1 MIPLPSQPKVIK
13 KEGNKTLFEI
23 AGCYPG
29 YGITI
34 GNSLRRVLLSS
45 LEGAAI
51 TQVKI
56 EGVSHEF
63 STISGVMEDVIM
75 ILLNLKKLTFKSFS
89 DTPQEI
95 TLKAKGEKEIKGSD
109 FKLTSEVELCNPKE
123 HIATLTK
130 PSAELKIECKV
141 AKGIGYE
148 PVGAR
153 EVSKA
158 EIGVIQIDAI
168 FTPVR
173 KVSLKVESMR
183 VGKKTD
189 FDLLKLEI
197 ETDGTLTPQEALKQ
211 ASDVLLSQF
220 SVIFDGIEIKE
231 TKEPVKKEAH
241 STSSLRPGSGQA
253 GQDKDKPARNA
264 SPSEA
269 GGEKTSKGEVD
280 AKKMKIEDFDVSDK
294 IKKALLK
301 NNIKTVGGMLRKS
314 EKILN
319 ELEGLEDKAVEEI
332 KKALKKLKLEL
343 K

>member
-13 KEGNKTLFEI
+13 KADNKTLFEI

-56 EGVSHEF
+56 EGVFHEF

-75 ILLNLKKLTFKSFS
+75 ILLNLKKLMFKFFS
-89 DTPQEI
+89 DEPQTI
-95 TLKAKGEKEIKGSD
+95 TLKVKGEKEVNGSD
-109 FKLTSEVELCNPKE
+109 FKLTSELELCNPKE

-130 PSAELKIECKV
+130 SSAELSIECKV

-148 PVGAR
+148 PVEAR
-153 EVSKA
+153 EVSKS

-173 KVSLKVESMR
+173 KVSLKVENMR
-183 VGKKTD
+183 VGKRTD
-189 FDLLKLEI
+189 FDLLKLEV
-197 ETDGTLTPQEALKQ
+197 ETDGTITPEEALKQ

-220 SVIFDGIEIKE
+220 SVIFDGIV
-231 TKEPVKKEAH
+231 TKEVKEII
-241 STSSLRPGSGQA
+241 
-253 GQDKDKPARNA
+253 KDKPASSSASNA
-264 SPSEA
+264 DLA
-269 GGEKTSKGEVD
+269 GGEKTTEGNIDSK
-280 AKKMKIEDFDVSDK
+280 KIKIDDFDVSEK
-294 IKKALLK
+294 IKNTLEK
-301 NNIKTVGGMLRKS
+301 NDIKTIGGMIRKS
-314 EKILN
+314 EKTLSD
-319 ELEGLEDKAVEEI
+319 LDGLGDKAVGEI

>member
-1 MIPLPSQPKVIK
+1 MIPLPSQPKVTK
-13 KEGNKTLFEI
+13 KEGNKTFFEI

-63 STISGVMEDVIM
+63 STISGVMEDVVM
-75 ILLNLKKLTFKSFS
+75 VLLNLKKLRFKCFS
-89 DTPQEI
+89 DAPQMI
-95 TLKAKGEKEIKGSD
+95 TLKVKGEKEVKGSD
-109 FKLTSEVELCNPKE
+109 FKLTSELELCNPKE

-130 PSAELKIECKV
+130 QSAELKIECKV

-148 PVGAR
+148 PVEAR
-153 EVSKA
+153 EVSRA

-173 KVSLKVESMR
+173 KVSLKVENMR

-197 ETDGTLTPQEALKQ
+197 ETDGTITPESALKQ

-220 SVIFDGIEIKE
+220 SVIFDGIETKEIKKSAKKE
-231 TKEPVKKEAH
+231 TKAK
-241 STSSLRPGSGQA
+241 
-253 GQDKDKPARNA
+253 
-264 SPSEA
+264 
-269 GGEKTSKGEVD
+269 EKTSQGD
-280 AKKMKIEDFDVSDK
+280 AKKMKVEDFDVSEK
-294 IKKALLK
+294 IKNALLK
-301 NNIKTVGGMLRKS
+301 NNIKTVAGMLRKS
-314 EKILN
+314 EKTLS
-319 ELEGLEDKAVEEI
+319 ELEGLGSKAVEEI

>member
-13 KEGNKTLFEI
+13 KEGSKALFEI

-63 STISGVMEDVIM
+63 STIPGVMEDVVM
-75 ILLNLKKLTFKSFS
+75 LLLNLKRLTFKCFS
-89 DTPQEI
+89 DIQQTI
-95 TLKAKGEKEIKGSD
+95 TLKVKGEKEVNGSD
-109 FKLTSEVELCNPKE
+109 FKLTSELELCNPKE

-130 PSAELKIECKV
+130 PSAELNIECKV

-148 PVGAR
+148 PVEAR
-153 EVSKA
+153 EVPKS
-158 EIGVIQIDAI
+158 EIGVMQIDAI

-173 KVSLKVESMR
+173 KVSLKVENMR
-183 VGKKTD
+183 VGKRTD

-197 ETDGTLTPQEALKQ
+197 ETDGTITPEQALKQ
-211 ASDVLLSQF
+211 ASCVLLSQF
-220 SVIFDGIEIKE
+220 SVIFDGIETEEAK
-231 TKEPVKKEAH
+231 KLVKKEAK
-241 STSSLRPGSGQA
+241 A
-253 GQDKDKPARNA
+253 KPARPPAKAALRAGNA
-264 SPSEA
+264 SSVDA
-269 GGEKTSKGEVD
+269 GGEKTSKGEGD
-280 AKKMKIEDFDVSDK
+280 AKKMKIEDFDIPER
-294 IKKALLK
+294 IKNALLK

-314 EKILN
+314 EKTIG
-319 ELEGLEDKAVEEI
+319 ELEGLGGKAVVEI

>member
-1 MIPLPSQPKVIK
+1 MIPLPQPPKPIK
-13 KEGNKTLFEI
+13 SEGNKALFEI

-63 STISGVMEDVIM
+63 STIPGVMEDVVM
-75 ILLNLKKLTFKSFS
+75 LLLNLKRLTFKCFS
-89 DTPQEI
+89 DEPQTI
-95 TLKAKGEKEIKGSD
+95 TLQVKGEKEVKGSD
-109 FKLTSEVELCNPKE
+109 FKLTSELELWNPKE

-130 PSAELKIECKV
+130 GSAELKIEAKV
-141 AKGIGYE
+141 QKGIGYE
-148 PVGAR
+148 PVERR
-153 EVSKA
+153 EVAKS

-173 KVSLKVESMR
+173 KVSLKVENMR
-183 VGKKTD
+183 VGKRTD

-197 ETDGTLTPQEALKQ
+197 ETDGTITPEEALHQ

-220 SVIFDGIEIKE
+220 SVIFEGLGLE
-231 TKEPVKKEAH
+231 VKKPVAKEAIAAAE
-241 STSSLRPGSGQA
+241 T
-253 GQDKDKPARNA
+253 D
-264 SPSEA
+264 
-269 GGEKTSKGEVD
+269 V
-280 AKKMKIEDFDVSDK
+280 KKMKIEDFNVSERTRGL
-294 IKKALLK
+294 LLK
-301 NNIKTVGGMLRKS
+301 NNIKTVGGMVRKS
-314 EKILN
+314 EATLSG
-319 ELEGLEDKAVEEI
+319 LEGLGDKAVTEI
-332 KKALKKLKLEL
+332 KKSLNKLGLEL